1 MSGLDQAAGPR
12 RPAPVA
18 PWSSRPAPAVEA
30 LFPHR
35 ADSLGHVIESG
46 RPRLRRRYGRWRLVR
61 LSPVILTVVIASLAY
76 ATPPEMAFSRLL
88 PAAPA
93 LAAAMWPVLPTVLLG
108 TVCLLLMI
116 GLSLVFPDLGTWWT
130 AAGIIAV
137 TVAAAYGSHV
147 RLQRERTLFQVRLV
161 AEAAQ
166 QVVLSPMPRRF
177 GNVEIESLYLAAAAE
192 ARIGGDFYEVVDTP
206 YGVRLLIGD
215 VRGKGLPAVGAAAA
229 IVNAFREA
237 AYGEADMVDIARR
250 LDASSARY
258 NAAFPPDGPMERFAT
273 ALLVEIRPEGGR
285 IDILNCGHPPPLLLH
300 RGELRALESPTP
312 SPLLS
317 LAELIGDHYEVDTFT
332 CAPGDTL
339 LLYTDG
345 IAEARARDGE
355 FFPLSAWMR
364 RQPPTPPGELL
375 AALHRDLVR
384 YSRGRLEDDVAALAV
399 RLSPP

>member
-1 MSGLDQAAGPR
+1 M
-12 RPAPVA
+12 
-18 PWSSRPAPAVEA
+18 
-30 LFPHR
+30 
-35 ADSLGHVIESG
+35 
-46 RPRLRRRYGRWRLVR
+46 R

-76 ATPPEMAFSRLL
+76 STPPEMAFSRLL

-108 TVCLLLMI
+108 TVCLILMI

-137 TVAAAYGSHV
+137 TVAAAYGSHL
-147 RLQRERTLFQVRLV
+147 RLERERTLFQVRLV
-161 AEAAQ
+161 ADAAQ
-166 QVVLSPMPRRF
+166 QVVLSPLPRLL
-177 GNVEIESLYLAAAAE
+177 GDVEIESLYLAAAAE

-237 AYGEADMVDIARR
+237 AYGEADMVDVARR
-250 LDASSARY
+250 LDASSTRY

-273 ALLVEIRPEGGR
+273 ALLAEIPHGGR
-285 IDILNCGHPPPLLLH
+285 RIRILNCGHPPPLLLN
-300 RGELRALESPTP
+300 RGKLRVLEPDTP

-317 LAELIGDHYEVDTFT
+317 LAELIGDHYNVDTFSF
-332 CAPGDTL
+332 APGDLL

-355 FFPLSAWMR
+355 FFPLTAWMR
-364 RQPPTPPGELL
+364 RQPPTPPRELL
-375 AALHRDLVR
+375 NILHRDLLR
-384 YSRGRLEDDVAALAV
+384 HSRGHLDDDIAALAV
-399 RLSPP
+399 RLREP

>member
-1 MSGLDQAAGPR
+1 
-12 RPAPVA
+12 
-18 PWSSRPAPAVEA
+18 
-30 LFPHR
+30 
-35 ADSLGHVIESG
+35 
-46 RPRLRRRYGRWRLVR
+46 VR

-93 LAAAMWPVLPTVLLG
+93 LAAAMWPVIPTVLLG
-108 TVCLLLMI
+108 TVCLFLMI

-147 RLQRERTLFQVRLV
+147 RLQRERTLLQVRLV
-161 AEAAQ
+161 ADVAQ

-237 AYGEADMVDIARR
+237 AYAETGMVDVARR

-258 NAAFPPDGPMERFAT
+258 NAAFPSDVPRERFAT
-273 ALLVEIRPEGGR
+273 ALLAEIPHEGRR
-285 IDILNCGHPPPLLLH
+285 IDILNCGHPPPLLLN
-300 RGELRALESPTP
+300 RRKLRVLESAVP

-317 LAELIGDHYEVDTFT
+317 LAELIGDDYTIDTFDFN
-332 CAPGDTL
+332 PGDLL

-355 FFPLSAWMR
+355 FFPLTAWLR
-364 RQPPTPPGELL
+364 RQPPTPPRELL
-375 AALHRDLVR
+375 TALHHDLLR
-384 YSRGRLEDDVAALAV
+384 YSRGRLYDDIAALAV
-399 RLSPP
+399 RLGKP

>member
-1 MSGLDQAAGPR
+1 M
-12 RPAPVA
+12 
-18 PWSSRPAPAVEA
+18 
-30 LFPHR
+30 
-35 ADSLGHVIESG
+35 
-46 RPRLRRRYGRWRLVR
+46 R
-61 LSPVILTVVIASLAY
+61 LSPVILTVVIAGLAY
-76 ATPPEMAFSRLL
+76 NTPPEMAFSRLL

-108 TVCLLLMI
+108 TVCLFLMI

-137 TVAAAYGSHV
+137 TVAAAYGSHL

-161 AEAAQ
+161 ADAAQ

-177 GNVEIESLYLAAAAE
+177 GDIEIEALYLAAAAE
-192 ARIGGDFYEVVDTP
+192 ARIGGDFYEVADTP
-206 YGVRLLIGD
+206 FGVRLLIGD

-237 AYGEADMVDIARR
+237 AYDERDMVEIARR
-250 LDASSARY
+250 LDVSSTRY
-258 NAAFPPDGPMERFAT
+258 NAAFPPEGPTERFAT
-273 ALLVEIRPEGGR
+273 ALLVEIPHEGGR
-285 IDILNCGHPPPLLLH
+285 IGILNCGHPPPLLLD
-300 RGELRALESPTP
+300 GGKLRVLESVDP

-317 LAELIGDHYEVDTFT
+317 LAELIGDHYSVDRFD
-332 CAPGDTL
+332 CAPGDLL

-355 FFPLSAWMR
+355 FFPLTAWMS

-375 AALHRDLVR
+375 ATLHRDLLR
-384 YSRGRLEDDVAALAV
+384 YSRGRLDDDIAALAV
-399 RLSPP
+399 RLHEPEEPGDTEPA

>member
-1 MSGLDQAAGPR
+1 M
-12 RPAPVA
+12 
-18 PWSSRPAPAVEA
+18 
-30 LFPHR
+30 
-35 ADSLGHVIESG
+35 
-46 RPRLRRRYGRWRLVR
+46 R

-116 GLSLVFPDLGTWWT
+116 GLSFVFPDLGTWWT
-130 AAGIIAV
+130 CGGIVAV

-161 AEAAQ
+161 ADAAQ

-177 GNVEIESLYLAAAAE
+177 GNIQIESLYLAAAAE
-192 ARIGGDFYEVVDTP
+192 ARIGGDFYEVADTP

-237 AYGEADMVDIARR
+237 AYGEIDMVEVARR
-250 LDASSARY
+250 LDASSTRY
-258 NAAFPPDGPMERFAT
+258 NAAFPPDEWMERFAT
-273 ALLVEIRPEGGR
+273 ALLVEIPHTGRR
-285 IDILNCGHPPPLLLH
+285 IDILNCGHPPPLLLSG
-300 RGELRALESPTP
+300 RNVRVLEPATP

-317 LAELIGDHYEVDTFT
+317 LAELIGDHYKIDTFDVT
-332 CAPGDTL
+332 PGDLL

-355 FFPLSAWMR
+355 FFPLAAWMG
-364 RQPPTPPGELL
+364 RQPPTPPRELL
-375 AALHRDLVR
+375 TALHRDLLR
-384 YSRGRLEDDVAALAV
+384 YSRGSLDDDVAALAV
-399 RLSPP
+399 RLDESRGAESP

>member
-1 MSGLDQAAGPR
+1 M
-12 RPAPVA
+12 
-18 PWSSRPAPAVEA
+18 
-30 LFPHR
+30 
-35 ADSLGHVIESG
+35 IESG
-46 RPRLRRRYGRWRLVR
+46 RPRLRRSYGPGRLVR

-108 TVCLLLMI
+108 TVCLILMI
-116 GLSLVFPDLGTWWT
+116 GLSFVFPDLGAWWT
-130 AAGIIAV
+130 CAGIVAV

-161 AEAAQ
+161 ADAAQ

-177 GNVEIESLYLAAAAE
+177 GDVEIESLYLAAAAE

-237 AYGEADMVDIARR
+237 AYGEADMVAVARR
-250 LDASSARY
+250 MDASSTRY

-273 ALLVEIRPEGGR
+273 ALLAEIPHGGRR
-285 IDILNCGHPPPLLLH
+285 IDILNCGHPPPMLLN
-300 RGELRALESPTP
+300 RGRLRVLEPGSP

-317 LAELIGDHYEVDTFT
+317 LAELIGDDYTVDTFDFI
-332 CAPGDTL
+332 PGDLL

-345 IAEARARDGE
+345 IAETRARDGE
-355 FFPLSAWMR
+355 FFPLAAWMG
-364 RQPPTPPGELL
+364 RQPPTPPRELL
-375 AALHRDLVR
+375 AALHRDLLR
-384 YSRGRLEDDVAALAV
+384 YSRGRLDDDIAALAV
-399 RLSPP
+399 RLCEP

>member
-1 MSGLDQAAGPR
+1 M
-12 RPAPVA
+12 
-18 PWSSRPAPAVEA
+18 
-30 LFPHR
+30 
-35 ADSLGHVIESG
+35 
-46 RPRLRRRYGRWRLVR
+46 R
-61 LSPVILTVVIASLAY
+61 LSPVILTVIIAGLAY
-76 ATPPEMAFSRLL
+76 NTPPDMAFSRLL

-108 TVCLLLMI
+108 TVCLFLMI

-137 TVAAAYGSHV
+137 TVAAAYGSHL

-161 AEAAQ
+161 ADAAQ

-177 GNVEIESLYLAAAAE
+177 GGIQIEALYLAAAAE
-192 ARIGGDFYEVVDTP
+192 ARIGGDFYEVADTP

-237 AYGEADMVDIARR
+237 AYDERDMVDIARR
-250 LDASSARY
+250 LDVSSTRY
-258 NAAFPPDGPMERFAT
+258 NAAFPPEGPTERFAT
-273 ALLVEIRPEGGR
+273 ALLVEVPHEGGR
-285 IDILNCGHPPPLLLH
+285 IGILNCGHPPPLLLNH
-300 RGELRALESPTP
+300 GELRVLETDTP

-317 LAELIGDHYEVDTFT
+317 LAELIGDHYSVDTFDS
-332 CAPGDTL
+332 APGDLL

-355 FFPLSAWMR
+355 FFPLEAWMG

-375 AALHRDLVR
+375 ATLHRDLLR
-384 YSRGRLEDDVAALAV
+384 YSKGRLDDDIAALAV
-399 RLSPP
+399 RLHEPGDTQSR

>member
-1 MSGLDQAAGPR
+1 M
-12 RPAPVA
+12 
-18 PWSSRPAPAVEA
+18 
-30 LFPHR
+30 
-35 ADSLGHVIESG
+35 IESAW
-46 RPRLRRRYGRWRLVR
+46 PRLRRRYGRGSLVR
-61 LSPVILTVVIASLAY
+61 LSPVILTIVIASLAY

-108 TVCLLLMI
+108 TVCLCLMI
-116 GLSLVFPDLGTWWT
+116 GLGFVFPDLGTWWT
-130 AAGIIAV
+130 AAGIVAV

-161 AEAAQ
+161 ADAAQ

-237 AYGEADMVDIARR
+237 AYGETDMVEVARR
-250 LDASSARY
+250 MDASSTRY
-258 NAAFPPDGPMERFAT
+258 NAAFPPEGPMERFAT
-273 ALLVEIRPEGGR
+273 ALLVEIPHEGGR
-285 IDILNCGHPPPLLLH
+285 IHILNCGHPPPLLLN
-300 RGELRALESPTP
+300 RRSLRVLEAATP

-317 LAELIGDHYEVDTFT
+317 LAELIGDHYTVDSFDF
-332 CAPGDTL
+332 APDDLL

-355 FFPLSAWMR
+355 FFPLTAWMR
-364 RQPPTPPGELL
+364 RQPPAPPRELL
-375 AALHRDLVR
+375 RVLHRDLLR
-384 YSRGRLEDDVAALAV
+384 YSRGRLDDDIAALAV
-399 RLSPP
+399 RRRDV

>member
-1 MSGLDQAAGPR
+1 M
-12 RPAPVA
+12 
-18 PWSSRPAPAVEA
+18 
-30 LFPHR
+30 
-35 ADSLGHVIESG
+35 IESG
-46 RPRLRRRYGRWRLVR
+46 RPRPRRSDGRGSLVR
-61 LSPVILTVVIASLAY
+61 LSPVILTAVIAALAY

-108 TVCLLLMI
+108 TVCLGLMI

-137 TVAAAYGSHV
+137 TVAAAYGSHL

-166 QVVLSPMPRRF
+166 QVVLSPLPRRF
-177 GNVEIESLYLAAAAE
+177 REVEIESLYLAAAAE

-206 YGVRLLIGD
+206 FGVRLLIGD

-237 AYGEADMVDIARR
+237 AYGEPDLVDVARR
-250 LDASSARY
+250 LDAGSVRY
-258 NAAFPPDGPMERFAT
+258 NAAFPPDGAMERFAT
-273 ALLVEIRPEGGR
+273 ALLAEIPHGGRR
-285 IDILNCGHPPPLLLH
+285 IDILNCGHPPPLLLGH
-300 RGELRALESPTP
+300 GELRVLEPASP

-317 LAELIGDHYEVDTFT
+317 LAELIGDHYTVDTFGFS
-332 CAPGDTL
+332 PGDLL

-345 IAEARARDGE
+345 IAETRARDGE
-355 FFPLSAWMR
+355 FFPLTSWMR
-364 RQPPTPPGELL
+364 RQPPSAPRDLL
-375 AALHRDLVR
+375 TALHHDLLR
-384 YSRGRLEDDVAALAV
+384 HSRGALDDDIAALAL
-399 RLSPP
+399 RLGEPGGAEAP

>member
-1 MSGLDQAAGPR
+1 M
-12 RPAPVA
+12 
-18 PWSSRPAPAVEA
+18 
-30 LFPHR
+30 
-35 ADSLGHVIESG
+35 IESG
-46 RPRLRRRYGRWRLVR
+46 RPRLRRRPGPGRLVR

-116 GLSLVFPDLGTWWT
+116 GLGMVFPDLGTWWT

-161 AEAAQ
+161 ADAAQ

-177 GNVEIESLYLAAAAE
+177 GRVEIESLYLAAAAE

-206 YGVRLLIGD
+206 FGIRLLIGD

-237 AYGEADMVDIARR
+237 AYDETDMVAIARR
-250 LDASSARY
+250 MDASSMRY
-258 NAAFPPDGPMERFAT
+258 NGAFPPEGPLERFAT
-273 ALLVEIRPEGGR
+273 ALLVEIPHGGR
-285 IDILNCGHPPPLLLH
+285 QIDILNCGHPPPLLLNA
-300 RGELRALESPTP
+300 GKVLALEPSTP

-317 LAELIGDHYEVDTFT
+317 LAELIGDHYSVDTFDF
-332 CAPGDTL
+332 APDDLL

-345 IAEARARDGE
+345 IAETRARDGE
-355 FFPLSAWMR
+355 FFPLAAWMG
-364 RQPPTPPGELL
+364 RQPPTPPDELL
-375 AALHRDLVR
+375 TALHRDLLD
-384 YSRGRLEDDVAALAV
+384 YSRGRLDDDIAALAV
-399 RLSPP
+399 RLCDY

>member
-1 MSGLDQAAGPR
+1 M
-12 RPAPVA
+12 
-18 PWSSRPAPAVEA
+18 
-30 LFPHR
+30 
-35 ADSLGHVIESG
+35 
-46 RPRLRRRYGRWRLVR
+46 R
-61 LSPVILTVVIASLAY
+61 LSPVILTVVIAGLAY
-76 ATPPEMAFSRLL
+76 NTPPEMAFSRLL

-108 TVCLLLMI
+108 TVCLFLMI

-137 TVAAAYGSHV
+137 TVAAAYGSHL

-161 AEAAQ
+161 ADAAQ

-177 GNVEIESLYLAAAAE
+177 GDIEIEALYLAAAAE
-192 ARIGGDFYEVVDTP
+192 ARIGGDFYEVADTP
-206 YGVRLLIGD
+206 FGVRLLIGD

-237 AYGEADMVDIARR
+237 AYDERDMVEIARR
-250 LDASSARY
+250 LDVSSTRY
-258 NAAFPPDGPMERFAT
+258 NAAFPPEGPTERFAT
-273 ALLVEIRPEGGR
+273 ALLVEIPHEGGR
-285 IDILNCGHPPPLLLH
+285 IGILNCGHPPPLLLN
-300 RGELRALESPTP
+300 GGKLRVLESVDP

-317 LAELIGDHYEVDTFT
+317 LAELIGDHYSVDRFD
-332 CAPGDTL
+332 CAPGDLL

-355 FFPLSAWMR
+355 FFPLTAWMS

-375 AALHRDLVR
+375 ATLHRDLLR
-384 YSRGRLEDDVAALAV
+384 YSRGRLDDDIAALAV
-399 RLSPP
+399 RLHEPEEPGDTEPA

>member
-1 MSGLDQAAGPR
+1 M
-12 RPAPVA
+12 
-18 PWSSRPAPAVEA
+18 
-30 LFPHR
+30 
-35 ADSLGHVIESG
+35 IESG
-46 RPRLRRRYGRWRLVR
+46 RPWLRRRYGRGRLVR

-76 ATPPEMAFSRLL
+76 TTPPEMAFSRLL

-161 AEAAQ
+161 ADAAQ
-166 QVVLSPMPRRF
+166 QVVLSPIPHRF

-206 YGVRLLIGD
+206 FGVRLLIGD

-237 AYGEADMVDIARR
+237 AYGEIDMVNVARR
-250 LDASSARY
+250 LDASSTRY
-258 NAAFPPDGPMERFAT
+258 NAAFPPEGPMERFAT
-273 ALLVEIRPEGGR
+273 ALLVEIPHEGRR
-285 IDILNCGHPPPLLLH
+285 IDVLNCGHPPPLLLS
-300 RGELRALESPTP
+300 RRKLRVLESADP

-317 LAELIGDHYEVDTFT
+317 LAELIGDHYNVDTYDF
-332 CAPGDTL
+332 APGDLL

-355 FFPLSAWMR
+355 FFPLTTWMR
-364 RQPPTPPGELL
+364 RQPPTPPRELL
-375 AALHRDLVR
+375 TALHRDLVR
-384 YSRGRLEDDVAALAV
+384 YTRGRLDDDIAALAV
-399 RLSPP
+399 RLCEP

>member
-1 MSGLDQAAGPR
+1 M
-12 RPAPVA
+12 
-18 PWSSRPAPAVEA
+18 
-30 LFPHR
+30 
-35 ADSLGHVIESG
+35 IESG
-46 RPRLRRRYGRWRLVR
+46 RPRLRRRYGRGTLVR
-61 LSPVILTVVIASLAY
+61 LSPIMLTVVIASLAY

-108 TVCLLLMI
+108 TVCLCLMI
-116 GLSLVFPDLGTWWT
+116 GLGMVFPDLGTWWT
-130 AAGIIAV
+130 AAGIVAV
-137 TVAAAYGSHV
+137 TVAAAYGSHL

-177 GNVEIESLYLAAAAE
+177 RNIEIESLYLAAAAE

-237 AYGEADMVDIARR
+237 AYDEADMVDVARR
-250 LDASSARY
+250 MDASSTRY
-258 NAAFPPDGPMERFAT
+258 NAAFPPEGPMERFAT
-273 ALLVEIRPEGGR
+273 ALLVEIPQEGGH
-285 IDILNCGHPPPLLLH
+285 IGILNCGHPPPLLLNGS
-300 RGELRALESPTP
+300 RLRVLESATP

-317 LAELIGDHYEVDTFT
+317 LAELIGDHYTVDTFDVT
-332 CAPGDTL
+332 PGDLL

-355 FFPLSAWMR
+355 FFPLTAWMR
-364 RQPPTPPGELL
+364 EQPPAPPRDLL
-375 AALHRDLVR
+375 TALHRDLLH
-384 YSRGRLEDDVAALAV
+384 YSRGRLDDDVAALAV
-399 RLSPP
+399 RLRQP

>member
-1 MSGLDQAAGPR
+1 M
-12 RPAPVA
+12 
-18 PWSSRPAPAVEA
+18 
-30 LFPHR
+30 
-35 ADSLGHVIESG
+35 
-46 RPRLRRRYGRWRLVR
+46 R

-76 ATPPEMAFSRLL
+76 TTPPDMAFSRLL

-147 RLQRERTLFQVRLV
+147 RLKRERTLFQVRLV
-161 AEAAQ
+161 ADAAQ
-166 QVVLSPMPRRF
+166 QVVLSPMPRRI
-177 GNVEIESLYLAAAAE
+177 GRIEIESLYLAAAAE

-237 AYGEADMVDIARR
+237 AYGETGLVSVARR
-250 LDASSARY
+250 LDASSTRY
-258 NAAFPPDGPMERFAT
+258 NAAFPPEGPMERFAT
-273 ALLVEIRPEGGR
+273 ALLVEIPHEGGR
-285 IDILNCGHPPPLLLH
+285 IDILNCGHPPPLILN
-300 RGELRALESPTP
+300 RGKLRVLDPASP

-317 LAELIGDHYEVDTFT
+317 LAELIGDQYSVDTFDFAT
-332 CAPGDTL
+332 DDVL

-355 FFPLSAWMR
+355 FFPLTAWMS
-364 RQPPTPPGELL
+364 RQPAAPPRELL
-375 AALHRDLVR
+375 TALHRDLLR
-384 YSRGRLEDDVAALAV
+384 YSRGRLDDDIAALAV
-399 RLSPP
+399 RLCEQQP

>member
-1 MSGLDQAAGPR
+1 M
-12 RPAPVA
+12 
-18 PWSSRPAPAVEA
+18 
-30 LFPHR
+30 
-35 ADSLGHVIESG
+35 IESG
-46 RPRLRRRYGRWRLVR
+46 RVRLRRRLGRGWFVR
-61 LSPVILTVVIASLAY
+61 LSPVFLTVVIASLAY

-93 LAAAMWPVLPTVLLG
+93 LAASMWPVLPTVLLG

-161 AEAAQ
+161 ADAAQ

-177 GNVEIESLYLAAAAE
+177 GRVEIESLYLAAAAE
-192 ARIGGDFYEVVDTP
+192 ARIGGDFYEVAETP

-237 AYGEADMVDIARR
+237 AYGEADMVDVARR
-250 LDASSARY
+250 MDASSTRY
-258 NAAFPPDGPMERFAT
+258 NASFPPEGPMERFAT
-273 ALLVEIRPEGGR
+273 ALLVEIPPEGGR
-285 IDILNCGHPPPLLLH
+285 ISILNCGHPPPLLLN
-300 RGELRALESPTP
+300 RGGLRALESTDP

-317 LAELIGDHYEVDTFT
+317 LAGLIGDHYNVDTFDV
-332 CAPGDTL
+332 APDDLL

-345 IAEARARDGE
+345 IVETRARDGE
-355 FFPLSAWMR
+355 FFPLTAWMR
-364 RQPPTPPGELL
+364 RQPPTPPRALL
-375 AALHRDLVR
+375 RALHRDLLR
-384 YSRGRLEDDVAALAV
+384 HSKGRLDDDIAALAV
-399 RLSPP
+399 RLGGSGDAAPR

>member
-1 MSGLDQAAGPR
+1 M
-12 RPAPVA
+12 
-18 PWSSRPAPAVEA
+18 
-30 LFPHR
+30 
-35 ADSLGHVIESG
+35 
-46 RPRLRRRYGRWRLVR
+46 R

-108 TVCLLLMI
+108 TVCLFLMI
-116 GLSLVFPDLGTWWT
+116 GLGLVFPDLGTWWT
-130 AAGIIAV
+130 AAGIVAV
-137 TVAAAYGSHV
+137 TVAAAYGSHL

-161 AEAAQ
+161 ADAAQ

-237 AYGEADMVDIARR
+237 AYDETDMVNVARR
-250 LDASSARY
+250 MDASSTRY
-258 NAAFPPDGPMERFAT
+258 NAAFPPEGPMERFAT
-273 ALLVEIRPEGGR
+273 ALLVEIPHVGSR
-285 IDILNCGHPPPLLLH
+285 IGILNCGHPPPLLLN
-300 RGELRALESPTP
+300 RGKLRVLDPDTP

-317 LAELIGDHYEVDTFT
+317 LAELIGDHYTVDTFDF
-332 CAPGDTL
+332 APGDLL

-355 FFPLSAWMR
+355 FFPLAAWMR
-364 RQPPTPPGELL
+364 GQPPTPPRELL
-375 AALHRDLVR
+375 TALHRDLLR
-384 YSRGRLEDDVAALAV
+384 YSRGRLDDDIAALAV
-399 RLSPP
+399 RLSDP